1 MRDSRNLAR
10 ELPGVK
16 SEPEGMSTLLL
27 LVQRLAVLP
36 RAEVDLPLLPLL
48 QVHPDNLAAHDARVY
63 VPVLERQ
70 AFGTLLARVTL
81 NTNLNLVPQDF
92 ILEIVIG

>member
-1 MRDSRNLAR
+1 
-10 ELPGVK
+10 
-16 SEPEGMSTLLL
+16 MSALVL

-36 RAEVDLPLLPLL
+36 RTEEDFPLLPLF

-70 AFGTLLARVTL
+70 AFGTLLAKVSL
-81 NTNLNLVPQDF
+81 NTNLNLVQLDF
-92 ILEIVIG
+92 IQEIAIG

>member
-1 MRDSRNLAR
+1 MT
-10 ELPGVK
+10 
-16 SEPEGMSTLLL
+16 TLVL

-36 RAEVDLPLLPLL
+36 RTEVDLPRLPLL
-48 QVHPDNLAAHDARVY
+48 QIHSDNLAAHDARVY

-70 AFGTLLARVTL
+70 PFGTLLSRVTL